1 VVGALPAIKG
11 YGPACP
17 HCGSIRSHCM
27 ENGWSEPDDDYLRR
41 KRCNQCGETF
51 VTVEKAIPVGRSSF
65 YRLDYRGR
73 HNRREH
79 YRTRL
84 SKTKRRLPNLTKAS
98 DQLHV
103 SIRVTTTPS
112 RVTTC
117 MRGHPWKPETTYVY
131 PETGFRQ
138 CKICRKQTQHDYYI
152 RRKAEQPS
160 TISPAKAGRRADAA
174 A

>member
-1 VVGALPAIKG
+1 MTLPAVKG
-11 YGPACP
+11 YGPACI
-17 HCGSIRSHCM
+17 HCGSIRSTCL

-51 VTVEKAIPVGRSSF
+51 VTVETAIPVGRSTF

-103 SIRVTTTPS
+103 SIRITTTPS
-112 RVTTC
+112 RATTC
-117 MRGHPWKPETTYVY
+117 MRGHPWTAENTYVN
-131 PETGFRQ
+131 PGTGHRG
-138 CKICRKQTQHDYYI
+138 CRVCRTLTSRLYYAE
-152 RRKAEQPS
+152 RRRERS
-160 TISPAKAGRRADAA
+160 TSSPAKAGRRANAA
-174 A
+174 